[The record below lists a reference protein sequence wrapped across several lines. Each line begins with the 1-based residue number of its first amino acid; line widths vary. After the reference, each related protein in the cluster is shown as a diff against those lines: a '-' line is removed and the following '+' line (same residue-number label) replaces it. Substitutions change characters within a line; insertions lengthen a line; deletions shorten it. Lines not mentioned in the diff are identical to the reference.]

1 MIGFDRSAPFDI
13 CSPLARTTEGNALY
27 LQLENHSEHR
37 SETGNGHCYV
47 VCVVGERV
55 RLGARYACST
65 AMDGR
70 KVEGWDATMLRIT
83 SDCSSEPVRLRLEGR
98 LAGPWV
104 QELERC
110 WTDLSSEQRREAVVD
125 LAGVTY
131 VGDDGKVL
139 LRNLWRQGATLHACD
154 CLMRSIVEE
163 ITGRE
168 ANH

>member
-1 MIGFDRSAPFDI
+1 MEMPCVYNSKTIPSIVVKQGTVIAMCL
-13 CSPLARTTEGNALY
+13 CSQRRECGWV
-27 LQLENHSEHR
+27 LE
-37 SETGNGHCYV
+37 YV
-47 VCVVGERV
+47 
-55 RLGARYACST
+55 CST

-70 KVEGWDATMLRIT
+70 KVEGGDATMLRIT

-168 ANH
+168 ASH

>member
-1 MIGFDRSAPFDI
+1 
-13 CSPLARTTEGNALY
+13 
-27 LQLENHSEHR
+27 
-37 SETGNGHCYV
+37 
-47 VCVVGERV
+47 
-55 RLGARYACST
+55 
-65 AMDGR
+65 
-70 KVEGWDATMLRIT
+70 
-83 SDCSSEPVRLRLEGR
+83 LEGR

-168 ANH
+168 ASH